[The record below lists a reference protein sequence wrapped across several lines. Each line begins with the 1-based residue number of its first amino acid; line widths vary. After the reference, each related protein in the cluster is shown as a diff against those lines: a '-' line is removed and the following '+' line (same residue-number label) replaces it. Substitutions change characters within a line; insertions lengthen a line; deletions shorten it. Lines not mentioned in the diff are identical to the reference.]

1 MNKDINKVISNNH
14 KTDNNQRL
22 SNSSTNRIEAD
33 ETTAVTSSSSS
44 AMHLKFGDIT
54 PYPYL
59 NQPFEVQVFLL
70 DGETLKCGI
79 EIQVAVELMM
89 ENDKLDTKTIQERLY
104 QVPRHLYQLEPS
116 VVTLGRNGIAT
127 ITVCINELSMSFE
140 NRKMYLAA
148 RIETST
154 LSPSLSSLSLVRS
167 ALSKSMKC
175 VRHRLVVRAEHDGES
190 PDVWYK
196 VIIIIIATFINIIMI
211 NSCIFIKFTVYGRM
225 KVAKKIVSRYM
236 CSCATRTGN

>member
-1 MNKDINKVISNNH
+1 
-14 KTDNNQRL
+14 
-22 SNSSTNRIEAD
+22 
-33 ETTAVTSSSSS
+33 
-44 AMHLKFGDIT
+44 MHLKFGDIT

-148 RIETST
+148 RIESSCTT

-196 VIIIIIATFINIIMI
+196 VIIIIIIIIIIATYINIIMI
-211 NSCIFIKFTVYGRM
+211 NSCVFIKFTVYGRM
-225 KVAKKIVSRYM
+225 KVAKKIASRYM